1 MNLSKIL
8 KFFSKIIK
16 DWIEYSYLKDE
27 IRQLLED
34 VKNQRVIY
42 KEFINALNINNIKL
56 DFISYYNLE
65 KIVTNLNEISC
76 LVCEKNLKSNLILI
90 FRKNFMINFNRFC
103 DLIRSHNLKIKEIKD
118 KILKNKENKN
128 IIMVEEIEIRIK
140 YLEKVKEK
148 AEEIIKIGKKLV

>member
-90 FRKNFMINFNRFC
+90 
-103 DLIRSHNLKIKEIKD
+103 LKKF
-118 KILKNKENKN
+118 
-128 IIMVEEIEIRIK
+128 
-140 YLEKVKEK
+140 
-148 AEEIIKIGKKLV
+148 

>member
-42 KEFINALNINNIKL
+42 KEFINALNINNIKP

-90 FRKNFMINFNRFC
+90 
-103 DLIRSHNLKIKEIKD
+103 LKKF
-118 KILKNKENKN
+118 
-128 IIMVEEIEIRIK
+128 
-140 YLEKVKEK
+140 
-148 AEEIIKIGKKLV
+148 

>member
-42 KEFINALNINNIKL
+42 KEFINALNINNIKP

-65 KIVTNLNEISC
+65 K
-76 LVCEKNLKSNLILI
+76 
-90 FRKNFMINFNRFC
+90 
-103 DLIRSHNLKIKEIKD
+103 
-118 KILKNKENKN
+118 
-128 IIMVEEIEIRIK
+128 
-140 YLEKVKEK
+140 
-148 AEEIIKIGKKLV
+148 